1 MALLISVLE
10 QGLIYGIMALGMYI
24 TYKILDFPD
33 MTVDGCFPFG
43 VVLAVVMIR
52 AGVPPIM
59 TLTICFFAGCFIGTL
74 TGLINVVFKVRD
86 LLAGIIMM
94 TALYSVN
101 LRIAGRANLPMYDY
115 YNIFDNNL
123 LNSLFEG
130 PLSFLAG
137 FQTVI
142 VLLIITAIVKL
153 VLDWYMST
161 KSGFMLRAVG
171 DNDVLVTS
179 MGINKGKVRIM
190 GLAIANGLV
199 ALSGSIYAQQQGYFD
214 VSMGTGTAVVGLA
227 SVIIGT
233 SLLKKI
239 SFFKI
244 TTSVV
249 IGSIIYKACVAIA
262 IKCGLQSTDLKL
274 ITAVLF
280 LIILI
285 VTMDRKKKVK
295 G

>member
-59 TLTICFFAGCFIGTL
+59 SLPICFFAGCFIGTL

-142 VLLIITAIVKL
+142 VLLIITVVVKL

-280 LIILI
+280 LVILI
-285 VTMDRKKKVK
+285 VTMDKKKKVK

>member
-59 TLTICFFAGCFIGTL
+59 TLPICFFAGCFIGTL

-142 VLLIITAIVKL
+142 VLLIITVVVKL

-280 LIILI
+280 LVILI

>member
-59 TLTICFFAGCFIGTL
+59 TLPICFFAGCFIGTL

-239 SFFKI
+239 SFFRI
-244 TTSVV
+244 TTCVV

>member
-1 MALLISVLE
+1 VALLISVLE

-59 TLTICFFAGCFIGTL
+59 TLPICFFAGCFIGTL

-142 VLLIITAIVKL
+142 VLLIITVVVKL

-233 SLLKKI
+233 SLLKKL
-239 SFFKI
+239 SFFRI

-280 LIILI
+280 LVILI

>member
-52 AGVPPIM
+52 AGVLPIM
-59 TLTICFFAGCFIGTL
+59 TLPICFFAGCFIGTL

-239 SFFKI
+239 SFFRI

>member
-52 AGVPPIM
+52 AGVLPIM
-59 TLTICFFAGCFIGTL
+59 TLPICFFAGCFIGTL

-239 SFFKI
+239 SFFRI
-244 TTSVV
+244 TTSCTR
-249 IGSIIYKACVAIA
+249 I
-262 IKCGLQSTDLKL
+262 LQST
-274 ITAVLF
+274 A
-280 LIILI
+280 
-285 VTMDRKKKVK
+285 
-295 G
+295 

>member
-52 AGVPPIM
+52 AGVLPIM
-59 TLTICFFAGCFIGTL
+59 TLPICFFAGCFIGTL

-142 VLLIITAIVKL
+142 VLLIITVVVKL

-239 SFFKI
+239 SFFRI

>member
-59 TLTICFFAGCFIGTL
+59 TLPICFFAGCFIGTL

-239 SFFKI
+239 SFFRI

>member
-52 AGVPPIM
+52 AGVLPIM
-59 TLTICFFAGCFIGTL
+59 TLPICFFAGCFIGML

-115 YNIFDNNL
+115 YNIFDNTL

-142 VLLIITAIVKL
+142 VLLIITVIVKF

-239 SFFKI
+239 SFFRI

-280 LIILI
+280 LVILI